1 MHSTIVQA
9 IEEAKLRC
17 EKHETIYA
25 TSLIRV
31 LDRKLTEVRAL
42 EKKGMEIPQDLIEAI
57 DREVAASEKIF
68 GKVEK

>member
-1 MHSTIVQA
+1 MYSNIVQA

-31 LDRKLTEVRAL
+31 LDRKLSQVREL
-42 EKKGMEIPQDLIEAI
+42 EKSGSEIPQELVEAI
-57 DREVAASEKIF
+57 QREVDASEKIF
-68 GKVEK
+68 GKIEN